1 MRKSW
6 HVKHH
11 QEYLQ
16 AVKRNKRR
24 IEQNSS
30 LAELLK
36 QVTEDLRY
44 FEKHRVESVKMHRA
58 CRLML
63 D

>member
-6 HVKHH
+6 RVKHH

-16 AVKRNKRR
+16 AMRRNKKR

-44 FEKHRVESVKMHRA
+44 FEKHRVESVKMYRA
-58 CRLML
+58 CRLMI